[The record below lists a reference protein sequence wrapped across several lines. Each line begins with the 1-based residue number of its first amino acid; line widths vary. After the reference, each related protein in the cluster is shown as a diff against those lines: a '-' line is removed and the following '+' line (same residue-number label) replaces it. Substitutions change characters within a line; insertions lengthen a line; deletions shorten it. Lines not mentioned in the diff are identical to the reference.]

1 MKKVLNGI
9 PSFHALGLKKQL
21 IAAAI
26 CAGLGMTVNLS
37 HAASPNVSPPSLK
50 AGAPH
55 VYVVKKG
62 DTLWDISG
70 KFLSKPWRWPEI
82 WASNKHV
89 KNPHWIYPGDK
100 LLLCSLN
107 GKPLIGKDEG
117 DGCAGIIR
125 RHTGNSSTNLRPQV
139 RVEAL
144 NNSVPVIPLAHIQQW
159 LERTS
164 IVPAEALAN
173 TPYILGTADSRVLAG
188 KGQSVYVRG
197 AGLENGQRYGVFREG
212 EPYIVLDEKGN
223 KQNLGIELTQ
233 VASGVAIRSENDIT
247 TVELTDSYVG
257 EVRRGDRVMLEQDA
271 MLPTLFYPT
280 DANQVRDGGKIIRVM
295 GSIGTAA
302 RNGVVP
308 VDRGTADGVEIGQV
322 FSAFQAGEVVKD
334 PKTKEI
340 VKLPGQYV
348 GSVMIFKSFDRL
360 SYAYVLE
367 SDLPIKIGSDI
378 KSPRLED

>member
-1 MKKVLNGI
+1 M
-9 PSFHALGLKKQL
+9 
-21 IAAAI
+21 
-26 CAGLGMTVNLS
+26 
-37 HAASPNVSPPSLK
+37 
-50 AGAPH
+50 
-55 VYVVKKG
+55 
-62 DTLWDISG
+62 
-70 KFLSKPWRWPEI
+70 
-82 WASNKHV
+82 
-89 KNPHWIYPGDK
+89 
-100 LLLCSLN
+100 
-107 GKPLIGKDEG
+107 
-117 DGCAGIIR
+117 
-125 RHTGNSSTNLRPQV
+125 
-139 RVEAL
+139 
-144 NNSVPVIPLAHIQQW
+144 
-159 LERTS
+159 LE
-164 IVPAEALAN
+164 
-173 TPYILGTADSRVLAG
+173 
-188 KGQSVYVRG
+188 
-197 AGLENGQRYGVFREG
+197 
-212 EPYIVLDEKGN
+212 EKGN

-271 MLPTLFYPT
+271 MLPSLFSPS

-302 RNGVVP
+302 RNGVVT